1 MRWEKGKGR
10 EIPAEMTLLELVQE
24 VQKKGEPLIVAARVD
39 NVLRD
44 LQTSVGDFHTI
55 ELVNTRSEFG
65 RRIYRRSVVFLLIMA
80 VRELY
85 PEAEVV
91 VQFTAHKGLYCA
103 IQSPFD
109 VTESVVRAL
118 EQRMRE
124 IVAENRPIVKKR
136 LQREEVVQLFKKSE
150 QIEKANLVMS
160 LETEKA
166 SLYYCGEFYDYL
178 FGPMVSA
185 TGVLDKFALD
195 AMPGGVLLRTPEPS
209 APESV
214 PAFKAQPK
222 FGSILMEAERWAS
235 VLHCDYVSDLN
246 RYIRRGE
253 VADIIHVS
261 EALHEKKIAEIAD
274 HIASNIKELRLILIA
289 GPSSSGKTS
298 FAQRLRIQL
307 RVNGIEPVSISLD
320 DYFRNWEDTPRTKEG
335 AYDFENIGALDVELF
350 NDHLVRLLNGEE
362 VILPHY
368 NFLTGKREAGSEHLS
383 IAPTSPLIV
392 EGIHGLN
399 EALTAS
405 VPRGKKYKIY
415 ISALTQLNIDAHN
428 RIPTTDARLL
438 RRMVRD
444 YQFRGAY
451 ALKTLRQW
459 PDVRAGEE
467 KNIFPFQ
474 EEADAMFNS
483 ALIYELAVLKRYAVP
498 LLEMVPRD
506 VPEYTK
512 ANRLLDFCRC
522 FSDITEEYDIP
533 NNSLLREFIGKSI
546 LLKSGREAKKKPRF
560 GGAFLLPPGEEVSD
574 GCFFSP
580 SWTYRKRSSVH
591 SAS

>member
-10 EIPAEMTLLELVQE
+10 EIPAEMTLLELAQE

-55 ELVNTRSEFG
+55 ELVDTRSEFG

-85 PEAEVV
+85 PEAKVV

-124 IVAENRPIVKKR
+124 IVAENRPIIKKR

-178 FGPMVSA
+178 FGPMMSA

-209 APESV
+209 APEIV

-483 ALIYELAVLKRYAVP
+483 ALIYELAVLRRYAVP

-546 LLKSGREAKKKPRF
+546 
-560 GGAFLLPPGEEVSD
+560 
-574 GCFFSP
+574 FF
-580 SWTYRKRSSVH
+580 K
-591 SAS
+591 

>member
-55 ELVNTRSEFG
+55 ELVDTRSEFG

-195 AMPGGVLLRTPEPS
+195 AMRGGVLLRTPEPS
-209 APESV
+209 APEIV

-320 DYFRNWEDTPRTKEG
+320 DYFRNWEDTPRTKDG

-368 NFLTGKREAGSEHLS
+368 NFLTGKREVGSEHLS

-459 PDVRAGEE
+459 PDVRVGEE

-546 LLKSGREAKKKPRF
+546 
-560 GGAFLLPPGEEVSD
+560 
-574 GCFFSP
+574 FF
-580 SWTYRKRSSVH
+580 K
-591 SAS
+591 

>member
-1 MRWEKGKGR
+1 MRWEKGMGR
-10 EIPAEMTLLELVQE
+10 EIPAEMTLLELAQA

-44 LQTSVGDFHTI
+44 LQTPVGDFHTI
-55 ELVNTRSEFG
+55 ELVDTRSEFG

-109 VTESVVRAL
+109 VTESVVLDL

-124 IVAENRPIVKKR
+124 IVAENRLIVKKR

-209 APESV
+209 APEIV
-214 PAFKAQPK
+214 PAFKEQPK

-368 NFLTGKREAGSEHLS
+368 NFLTGKREVGSEHLS

-405 VPRGKKYKIY
+405 VPRGKKFKIY

-546 LLKSGREAKKKPRF
+546 
-560 GGAFLLPPGEEVSD
+560 
-574 GCFFSP
+574 FF
-580 SWTYRKRSSVH
+580 K
-591 SAS
+591 

>member
-1 MRWEKGKGR
+1 MRWEKGMGR
-10 EIPAEMTLLELVQE
+10 EIPAEMTLLELAQA

-44 LQTSVGDFHTI
+44 LQTPVGDFHTI
-55 ELVNTRSEFG
+55 ELVDTRSEFG

-109 VTESVVRAL
+109 VTESVVLDL

-124 IVAENRPIVKKR
+124 IVAENRLIVKKR

-209 APESV
+209 APEIV
-214 PAFKAQPK
+214 PAFKEQPK

-320 DYFRNWEDTPRTKEG
+320 DYFRNWEDTPRTKDG

-368 NFLTGKREAGSEHLS
+368 NFLTGKREVGSEHLS
-383 IAPTSPLIV
+383 VAPTSPLIV

-405 VPRGKKYKIY
+405 VPRGKKFKIY

-546 LLKSGREAKKKPRF
+546 
-560 GGAFLLPPGEEVSD
+560 
-574 GCFFSP
+574 FF
-580 SWTYRKRSSVH
+580 K
-591 SAS
+591 

>member
-10 EIPAEMTLLELVQE
+10 EIPAEMTLLELAQE
-24 VQKKGEPLIVAARVD
+24 VQKEGVPLIVAARVD

-44 LQTSVGDFHTI
+44 LQTPVGDFHTI
-55 ELVNTRSEFG
+55 ELVDMRSEFG
-65 RRIYRRSVVFLLIMA
+65 RRIYRRSVLFLLIMA
-80 VRELY
+80 VQELY

-91 VQFTAHKGLYCA
+91 VQFAAHRGLYCA
-103 IQSPFD
+103 LHSPFD
-109 VTESVVRAL
+109 VTESAVREL
-118 EQRMRE
+118 EERMRE

-136 LQREEVVQLFKKSE
+136 LQREKVVQLFKKSE

-178 FGPMVSA
+178 FGPMVPA

-209 APESV
+209 APEIV

-274 HIASNIKELRLILIA
+274 HIASNIRELRLVLIA

-307 RVNGIEPVSISLD
+307 RVNDIEPVSISLD

-368 NFLTGKREAGSEHLS
+368 NFLTGKREAGTEHLS
-383 IAPTSPLIV
+383 IAPTSPLII

-399 EALTAS
+399 EMLTAS
-405 VPRGKKYKIY
+405 VPRDKKYKIY

-459 PDVRAGEE
+459 PNVRAGEE

-546 LLKSGREAKKKPRF
+546 
-560 GGAFLLPPGEEVSD
+560 
-574 GCFFSP
+574 FF
-580 SWTYRKRSSVH
+580 K
-591 SAS
+591 

>member
-10 EIPAEMTLLELVQE
+10 EIPAEMTLLELAQE

-55 ELVNTRSEFG
+55 ELVDTRSEFG

-109 VTESVVRAL
+109 VTGSVVRAL

-124 IVAENRPIVKKR
+124 IVTENRPIVKKR

-209 APESV
+209 APEIV

-368 NFLTGKREAGSEHLS
+368 NFLTGKRETGSEHLS

-546 LLKSGREAKKKPRF
+546 
-560 GGAFLLPPGEEVSD
+560 
-574 GCFFSP
+574 FF
-580 SWTYRKRSSVH
+580 K
-591 SAS
+591 

>member
-1 MRWEKGKGR
+1 MRWEKGMGR
-10 EIPAEMTLLELVQE
+10 ELPAEMTLLELAQE

-44 LQTSVGDFHTI
+44 LQTPVGDFHTI
-55 ELVNTRSEFG
+55 ELVDTRSEFG

-109 VTESVVRAL
+109 VTESVVLEL

-209 APESV
+209 APEIV
-214 PAFKAQPK
+214 PAFKEQPK

-320 DYFRNWEDTPRTKEG
+320 DYFRNWEDTPRTKDG

-368 NFLTGKREAGSEHLS
+368 NFLTGKREVGSEHLS

-405 VPRGKKYKIY
+405 VPRGKKFKIY

-546 LLKSGREAKKKPRF
+546 
-560 GGAFLLPPGEEVSD
+560 
-574 GCFFSP
+574 FF
-580 SWTYRKRSSVH
+580 K
-591 SAS
+591 

>member
-10 EIPAEMTLLELVQE
+10 EIPAEMTLLELAQE

-55 ELVNTRSEFG
+55 ELVDTRSEFG

-109 VTESVVRAL
+109 VTESVVLEL

-209 APESV
+209 APEIV
-214 PAFKAQPK
+214 PAFKEQPK

-320 DYFRNWEDTPRTKEG
+320 DYFRNWEDTPRTKDG

-368 NFLTGKREAGSEHLS
+368 NFLTGKREVGSEHLS

-405 VPRGKKYKIY
+405 VPRGKKFKIY

-546 LLKSGREAKKKPRF
+546 
-560 GGAFLLPPGEEVSD
+560 
-574 GCFFSP
+574 FF
-580 SWTYRKRSSVH
+580 K
-591 SAS
+591 

>member
-1 MRWEKGKGR
+1 MRWEKGMGR

-44 LQTSVGDFHTI
+44 LQTPVGDFHTI
-55 ELVNTRSEFG
+55 ELVDTRSEFG

-103 IQSPFD
+103 IQSPFE

-124 IVAENRPIVKKR
+124 IVAENRPIIKKR

-209 APESV
+209 APEIV
-214 PAFKAQPK
+214 PAFKEQPK

-320 DYFRNWEDTPRTKEG
+320 DYFRNWEDTPRTKDG

-368 NFLTGKREAGSEHLS
+368 NFLTGKREVGSEHLS

-405 VPRGKKYKIY
+405 VPRGKKFKIY

-522 FSDITEEYDIP
+522 FFDITEEYDIP

-546 LLKSGREAKKKPRF
+546 
-560 GGAFLLPPGEEVSD
+560 
-574 GCFFSP
+574 FF
-580 SWTYRKRSSVH
+580 K
-591 SAS
+591 

>member
-10 EIPAEMTLLELVQE
+10 EIPAETMLLDLAQE
-24 VQKKGEPLIVAARVD
+24 VQQAGEPLIVAARVD

-44 LQTSVGDFHTI
+44 LQSPVGAFHTI
-55 ELVNTRSEFG
+55 ELVDTRSELG
-65 RRIYRRSVVFLLIMA
+65 RRIYQRSVVFLLILA
-80 VRELY
+80 
-85 PEAEVV
+85 AHEVQPDLSV
-91 VQFTAHKGLYCA
+91 IVQFTAHGGLYCA
-103 IQSPFD
+103 LQTPSG
-109 VTESVVRAL
+109 VTKHMVREI

-136 LQREEVVQLFKKSE
+136 LQREEVVQLFKQSE

-160 LETEKA
+160 LESEKA
-166 SLYYCGEFYDYL
+166 SIYYCGDFYDYL

-185 TGVLDKFALD
+185 TGVLGKFALD
-195 AMPGGVLLRTPEPS
+195 ALPDGVLLRTPNAD
-209 APESV
+209 APEVV
-214 PAFKAQPK
+214 PALRAQPK
-222 FGSILMEAERWAS
+222 FGGILMEAERWAN
-235 VLHCDYVSDLN
+235 VLRCDYVSDLN

-253 VADIIHVS
+253 IADIIHVS

-274 HIASNIKELRLILIA
+274 HIAANIKKLRLILIA

-320 DYFRNWEDTPRTKEG
+320 DYFRNWEDTPRLPDGT
-335 AYDFENIGALDVELF
+335 YDFENIGALDVALF
-350 NDHLVRLLNGEE
+350 NDHLVRLLGGEE
-362 VILPHY
+362 VILPRY
-368 NFLTGKREAGSEHLS
+368 NFLTGKREEGTAHLS
-383 IAPTSPLIV
+383 VAPTAPLIV

-399 EALTAS
+399 EALTAA
-405 VPRGKKYKIY
+405 VPREKKYKIY

-428 RIPTTDARLL
+428 RIATTDARLL

-522 FSDITEEYDIP
+522 FADITEEYDIP

-546 LLKSGREAKKKPRF
+546 
-560 GGAFLLPPGEEVSD
+560 
-574 GCFFSP
+574 FF
-580 SWTYRKRSSVH
+580 K
-591 SAS
+591 

>member
-10 EIPAEMTLLELVQE
+10 EIPAEMTLLELAQE
-24 VQKKGEPLIVAARVD
+24 VQKEGDLLIVAARVD

-44 LQTSVGDFHTI
+44 LQTPVGDFHTI
-55 ELVNTRSEFG
+55 ELVDMRSEFG
-65 RRIYRRSVVFLLIMA
+65 RRIYRRSVLFLLIMA
-80 VRELY
+80 VQELY

-91 VQFTAHKGLYCA
+91 VQFAAHRGLYCA
-103 IQSPFD
+103 LHSPFD
-109 VTESVVRAL
+109 VTESAVREL
-118 EQRMRE
+118 EERMRE
-124 IVAENRPIVKKR
+124 IVAENRPIIKKR
-136 LQREEVVQLFKKSE
+136 LQREKVVQLFKKSE

-178 FGPMVSA
+178 FGPMVPA

-209 APESV
+209 APEIV

-274 HIASNIKELRLILIA
+274 HIASNIRELRLVLIA

-368 NFLTGKREAGSEHLS
+368 NFLTGKREAGTEHLS
-383 IAPTSPLIV
+383 IAPTSPLII

-399 EALTAS
+399 EMLTAS
-405 VPRGKKYKIY
+405 VPRDKKYKIY

-459 PDVRAGEE
+459 PNVRAGEE

-546 LLKSGREAKKKPRF
+546 
-560 GGAFLLPPGEEVSD
+560 
-574 GCFFSP
+574 FF
-580 SWTYRKRSSVH
+580 K
-591 SAS
+591 

>member
-1 MRWEKGKGR
+1 MRWEKGMGR
-10 EIPAEMTLLELVQE
+10 EIPAEMTLLELAQE

-44 LQTSVGDFHTI
+44 LQTPVGDFHTI
-55 ELVNTRSEFG
+55 ELVDTRSEFG

-85 PEAEVV
+85 SETEVV

-109 VTESVVRAL
+109 VTESVVLEL

-166 SLYYCGEFYDYL
+166 SLDYCGEFYDYL

-209 APESV
+209 APEIV
-214 PAFKAQPK
+214 PAFKEQPK

-320 DYFRNWEDTPRTKEG
+320 DYFRNWEDTPRTKDG

-368 NFLTGKREAGSEHLS
+368 NFLTGKREVGSEHLS

-405 VPRGKKYKIY
+405 VPRGKKFKIY

-546 LLKSGREAKKKPRF
+546 
-560 GGAFLLPPGEEVSD
+560 
-574 GCFFSP
+574 FF
-580 SWTYRKRSSVH
+580 K
-591 SAS
+591 

>member
-1 MRWEKGKGR
+1 MRWEKGMGR
-10 EIPAEMTLLELVQE
+10 EIPAEMTLLELAQE

-44 LQTSVGDFHTI
+44 LQTPVGDFHTI
-55 ELVNTRSEFG
+55 ELVDTRSEFG

-85 PEAEVV
+85 SETEVV

-124 IVAENRPIVKKR
+124 IVAENRLIVKKR
-136 LQREEVVQLFKKSE
+136 LQREEVVRLFKKSE

-209 APESV
+209 APEIV
-214 PAFKAQPK
+214 PAFKEQPK

-320 DYFRNWEDTPRTKEG
+320 DYFRNWEDTPRTKDG

-368 NFLTGKREAGSEHLS
+368 NFLTGKREVGSEHLS

-405 VPRGKKYKIY
+405 VPRGKKFKIY

-546 LLKSGREAKKKPRF
+546 
-560 GGAFLLPPGEEVSD
+560 
-574 GCFFSP
+574 FF
-580 SWTYRKRSSVH
+580 K
-591 SAS
+591 

>member
-10 EIPAEMTLLELVQE
+10 EIPAEMTLLELAQE

-55 ELVNTRSEFG
+55 ELVDTRSEFG

-85 PEAEVV
+85 SETEVV

-209 APESV
+209 APEIV

-368 NFLTGKREAGSEHLS
+368 NFLTGKREVGSEHLS

-546 LLKSGREAKKKPRF
+546 
-560 GGAFLLPPGEEVSD
+560 
-574 GCFFSP
+574 FF
-580 SWTYRKRSSVH
+580 K
-591 SAS
+591 

>member
-1 MRWEKGKGR
+1 MRWEKGMGR
-10 EIPAEMTLLELVQE
+10 EIPAEMTLLELAQE

-55 ELVNTRSEFG
+55 ELVDTKSEFG

-209 APESV
+209 APEIV
-214 PAFKAQPK
+214 PAFKEQPK

-320 DYFRNWEDTPRTKEG
+320 DYFRNWEDTPRTKDG

-368 NFLTGKREAGSEHLS
+368 NFLTGKREVGSEHLS

-405 VPRGKKYKIY
+405 VPRGKKFKIY

-546 LLKSGREAKKKPRF
+546 
-560 GGAFLLPPGEEVSD
+560 
-574 GCFFSP
+574 FF
-580 SWTYRKRSSVH
+580 K
-591 SAS
+591 

>member
-10 EIPAEMTLLELVQE
+10 EIPAEMTLLELAQE

-55 ELVNTRSEFG
+55 ELVDTRSEFG

-214 PAFKAQPK
+214 PAFKEQPK

-368 NFLTGKREAGSEHLS
+368 NFLTGKRETGSEHLS

-405 VPRGKKYKIY
+405 VPRSKKYKIY

-546 LLKSGREAKKKPRF
+546 
-560 GGAFLLPPGEEVSD
+560 
-574 GCFFSP
+574 FF
-580 SWTYRKRSSVH
+580 K
-591 SAS
+591 

>member
-1 MRWEKGKGR
+1 MRWEKGMGR
-10 EIPAEMTLLELVQE
+10 ELPAEMTLLELAQE

-44 LQTSVGDFHTI
+44 LQTPVGDFHTI
-55 ELVNTRSEFG
+55 ELVDTRSEFG

-85 PEAEVV
+85 PETEVV

-214 PAFKAQPK
+214 PAFKEQPK

-320 DYFRNWEDTPRTKEG
+320 DYFRNWEDTPRTKDG

-368 NFLTGKREAGSEHLS
+368 NFLTGKRETGSEHLS

-405 VPRGKKYKIY
+405 VPRSKKYKIY

-546 LLKSGREAKKKPRF
+546 
-560 GGAFLLPPGEEVSD
+560 
-574 GCFFSP
+574 FF
-580 SWTYRKRSSVH
+580 K
-591 SAS
+591 

>member
-1 MRWEKGKGR
+1 MRWEKGMGR
-10 EIPAEMTLLELVQE
+10 EIPAEMTLLELAQE

-44 LQTSVGDFHTI
+44 LQTPVGDFHTI
-55 ELVNTRSEFG
+55 ELVDTRSEFG

-85 PEAEVV
+85 SETEVV

-109 VTESVVRAL
+109 VTESVVLEL

-185 TGVLDKFALD
+185 TGVLHKFALD

-209 APESV
+209 APEIV
-214 PAFKAQPK
+214 PAFKEQPK

-320 DYFRNWEDTPRTKEG
+320 DYFRNWEDTPRTKDG

-368 NFLTGKREAGSEHLS
+368 NFLTGKREVGSEHLS

-405 VPRGKKYKIY
+405 VPRGKKFKIY

-498 LLEMVPRD
+498 LLEMVPHD
-506 VPEYTK
+506 VSEYTK

-546 LLKSGREAKKKPRF
+546 
-560 GGAFLLPPGEEVSD
+560 
-574 GCFFSP
+574 FF
-580 SWTYRKRSSVH
+580 K
-591 SAS
+591 

>member
-1 MRWEKGKGR
+1 MRWEKGMGR
-10 EIPAEMTLLELVQE
+10 EIPAEMTLLELAQE

-44 LQTSVGDFHTI
+44 LQTPVGDFHTI
-55 ELVNTRSEFG
+55 ELVDTRSEFG

-85 PEAEVV
+85 SETEVV

-109 VTESVVRAL
+109 VTESVVREL

-124 IVAENRPIVKKR
+124 IVAENRLIVKKR

-209 APESV
+209 APEIV
-214 PAFKAQPK
+214 PAFKEQPK

-320 DYFRNWEDTPRTKEG
+320 DYFRNWEDTPRTKDG

-368 NFLTGKREAGSEHLS
+368 NFLTGKREAGTEHLS
-383 IAPTSPLIV
+383 IAPTSPLII

-546 LLKSGREAKKKPRF
+546 
-560 GGAFLLPPGEEVSD
+560 
-574 GCFFSP
+574 FF
-580 SWTYRKRSSVH
+580 K
-591 SAS
+591 

>member
-10 EIPAEMTLLELVQE
+10 EIPAEMTLLELAQE

-55 ELVNTRSEFG
+55 ELVDTRSEFG

-209 APESV
+209 APEIV

-368 NFLTGKREAGSEHLS
+368 NFLTGKRETGSEHLS

-546 LLKSGREAKKKPRF
+546 
-560 GGAFLLPPGEEVSD
+560 
-574 GCFFSP
+574 FF
-580 SWTYRKRSSVH
+580 K
-591 SAS
+591 

>member
-1 MRWEKGKGR
+1 MRWEKGMGR
-10 EIPAEMTLLELVQE
+10 EIPAEMTLLELAQE

-55 ELVNTRSEFG
+55 ELVDTKSEFG

-209 APESV
+209 APEIV
-214 PAFKAQPK
+214 PAFKEQPK

-350 NDHLVRLLNGEE
+350 NNHLVRLLNGEE

-368 NFLTGKREAGSEHLS
+368 NFLTGKREAGTEHLS
-383 IAPTSPLIV
+383 IAPTSPLII

-399 EALTAS
+399 EMLTAS
-405 VPRGKKYKIY
+405 VPRDKKYKIY

-459 PDVRAGEE
+459 PNVRAGEE

-546 LLKSGREAKKKPRF
+546 
-560 GGAFLLPPGEEVSD
+560 
-574 GCFFSP
+574 FF
-580 SWTYRKRSSVH
+580 K
-591 SAS
+591 

>member
-1 MRWEKGKGR
+1 MGR

-55 ELVNTRSEFG
+55 ELVDTRSEFG

-85 PEAEVV
+85 SETEVV

-109 VTESVVRAL
+109 VTESVVLEL

-160 LETEKA
+160 LEAEKA

-209 APESV
+209 APEIV
-214 PAFKAQPK
+214 PAFKEQPK

-368 NFLTGKREAGSEHLS
+368 NFLTGKRETGSEHLS

-405 VPRGKKYKIY
+405 VPRGKKFKIY

-546 LLKSGREAKKKPRF
+546 
-560 GGAFLLPPGEEVSD
+560 
-574 GCFFSP
+574 FF
-580 SWTYRKRSSVH
+580 K
-591 SAS
+591 

>member
-1 MRWEKGKGR
+1 MRWEKGMGR
-10 EIPAEMTLLELVQE
+10 EIPAEMTLLELAQA

-44 LQTSVGDFHTI
+44 LQTPVGDFHTI
-55 ELVNTRSEFG
+55 ELVDTRSEFG

-209 APESV
+209 APEIV
-214 PAFKAQPK
+214 PAFKEQPK

-274 HIASNIKELRLILIA
+274 HIASNIEELRLILIA

-320 DYFRNWEDTPRTKEG
+320 DYFRNWEDTPRTKDG

-368 NFLTGKREAGSEHLS
+368 NFLTGKREVGSEHLS

-405 VPRGKKYKIY
+405 VPRGKKFKIY

-546 LLKSGREAKKKPRF
+546 
-560 GGAFLLPPGEEVSD
+560 
-574 GCFFSP
+574 FF
-580 SWTYRKRSSVH
+580 K
-591 SAS
+591 

>member
-10 EIPAEMTLLELVQE
+10 EIPAEMTLLELAQE

-55 ELVNTRSEFG
+55 ELVDTKSEFG
-65 RRIYRRSVVFLLIMA
+65 RRIYRRSVVFLFIMT

-214 PAFKAQPK
+214 PAFKEQPK

-320 DYFRNWEDTPRTKEG
+320 DYFRNWEDTPRTKDG

-368 NFLTGKREAGSEHLS
+368 NFLTGKREVGSEHLS

-546 LLKSGREAKKKPRF
+546 
-560 GGAFLLPPGEEVSD
+560 
-574 GCFFSP
+574 FF
-580 SWTYRKRSSVH
+580 K
-591 SAS
+591 

>member
-1 MRWEKGKGR
+1 MRWEKGMGR
-10 EIPAEMTLLELVQE
+10 EIPAEMTLLELAQE

-44 LQTSVGDFHTI
+44 LQTPVGDFHTI
-55 ELVNTRSEFG
+55 ELVDTRSEFG

-109 VTESVVRAL
+109 VTERVVLEL

-209 APESV
+209 APEIV

-320 DYFRNWEDTPRTKEG
+320 DYFRNWEDTPRTKDG

-368 NFLTGKREAGSEHLS
+368 NFLTGKREVGSEHLS

-405 VPRGKKYKIY
+405 VPRGKKFKIY

-546 LLKSGREAKKKPRF
+546 
-560 GGAFLLPPGEEVSD
+560 
-574 GCFFSP
+574 FF
-580 SWTYRKRSSVH
+580 K
-591 SAS
+591 

>member
-1 MRWEKGKGR
+1 MRWEKGMGR
-10 EIPAEMTLLELVQE
+10 EIPAEMTLLELAQA

-44 LQTSVGDFHTI
+44 LQTPVGDFHTI
-55 ELVNTRSEFG
+55 ELVDTRSEFG

-109 VTESVVRAL
+109 VTESVVREL

-124 IVAENRPIVKKR
+124 IVAENRLIVKKR

-209 APESV
+209 APEIV
-214 PAFKAQPK
+214 PAFKEQPK

-320 DYFRNWEDTPRTKEG
+320 DYFRNWEDTPRTKDG

-368 NFLTGKREAGSEHLS
+368 NFLTGKREVGSEHLS

-405 VPRGKKYKIY
+405 VPRGKKFKIY

-522 FSDITEEYDIP
+522 FFDITEEYDIP
-533 NNSLLREFIGKSI
+533 NNSLLREFIGKLI
-546 LLKSGREAKKKPRF
+546 
-560 GGAFLLPPGEEVSD
+560 
-574 GCFFSP
+574 FF
-580 SWTYRKRSSVH
+580 K
-591 SAS
+591 

>member
-1 MRWEKGKGR
+1 MRWKKGMGR
-10 EIPAEMTLLELVQE
+10 EIPAEMTLLELAQE

-55 ELVNTRSEFG
+55 ELVDTRSEFG

-91 VQFTAHKGLYCA
+91 VQFTAHRGLYCA
-103 IQSPFD
+103 IPSPFD

-124 IVAENRPIVKKR
+124 IVTENRPIVKKR

-195 AMPGGVLLRTPEPS
+195 TMPGGVLLRTPEPS
-209 APESV
+209 APEIV
-214 PAFKAQPK
+214 PAFKEQPK

-320 DYFRNWEDTPRTKEG
+320 DYFRNWEDTPRTKDG

-368 NFLTGKREAGSEHLS
+368 NFLTGKREVGSEHLS

-405 VPRGKKYKIY
+405 VPRGKKFKIY

-546 LLKSGREAKKKPRF
+546 
-560 GGAFLLPPGEEVSD
+560 
-574 GCFFSP
+574 FF
-580 SWTYRKRSSVH
+580 K
-591 SAS
+591 

>member
-10 EIPAEMTLLELVQE
+10 EIPAEMTLLELAQE

-55 ELVNTRSEFG
+55 ELVDTKSEFG
-65 RRIYRRSVVFLLIMA
+65 RRIYRRSVVFLFIMT

-214 PAFKAQPK
+214 PAFKEQPK

-362 VILPHY
+362 VILPQY
-368 NFLTGKREAGSEHLS
+368 NFLTGKRETGSEHLS

-405 VPRGKKYKIY
+405 VPRGKKFKIY

-546 LLKSGREAKKKPRF
+546 
-560 GGAFLLPPGEEVSD
+560 
-574 GCFFSP
+574 FF
-580 SWTYRKRSSVH
+580 K
-591 SAS
+591 

>member
-10 EIPAEMTLLELVQE
+10 EIPAEMTLLELAQE

-55 ELVNTRSEFG
+55 ELVDTRSEFG

-195 AMPGGVLLRTPEPS
+195 AMPGGVLLRTPEPNT
-209 APESV
+209 PESV
-214 PAFKAQPK
+214 PAFKEQPK

-307 RVNGIEPVSISLD
+307 RVNGIEPISISLD

-368 NFLTGKREAGSEHLS
+368 NFLTGKRETGSEHLS

-546 LLKSGREAKKKPRF
+546 
-560 GGAFLLPPGEEVSD
+560 
-574 GCFFSP
+574 FF
-580 SWTYRKRSSVH
+580 K
-591 SAS
+591 

>member
-1 MRWEKGKGR
+1 MRWEKGMGR
-10 EIPAEMTLLELVQE
+10 EIPAEMTLLELAQA

-44 LQTSVGDFHTI
+44 LQTPVGDFHTI
-55 ELVNTRSEFG
+55 ELVDTRSEFG

-109 VTESVVRAL
+109 VTESVVREL

-124 IVAENRPIVKKR
+124 IVAENRLIVKKR
-136 LQREEVVQLFKKSE
+136 LQREEVVQLVKKSE

-209 APESV
+209 APEIV
-214 PAFKAQPK
+214 PAFKEQPK

-320 DYFRNWEDTPRTKEG
+320 DYFRNWEDTPRTKDG

-368 NFLTGKREAGSEHLS
+368 NFLTGKREVGSEHLS

-405 VPRGKKYKIY
+405 VPRGKKFKIY

-546 LLKSGREAKKKPRF
+546 
-560 GGAFLLPPGEEVSD
+560 
-574 GCFFSP
+574 FF
-580 SWTYRKRSSVH
+580 K
-591 SAS
+591 

>member
-10 EIPAEMTLLELVQE
+10 EIPAEMTLLELAQE
-24 VQKKGEPLIVAARVD
+24 VQKEGDLLIVAARVD

-44 LQTSVGDFHTI
+44 LQTPVGDFHTI
-55 ELVNTRSEFG
+55 ELVDMRSEFG
-65 RRIYRRSVVFLLIMA
+65 RRIYRRSVLFLLIMA
-80 VRELY
+80 VQELY

-91 VQFTAHKGLYCA
+91 VQFAAHRGLYCA
-103 IQSPFD
+103 LHSPFD
-109 VTESVVRAL
+109 VTESAVREL
-118 EQRMRE
+118 EERMRE
-124 IVAENRPIVKKR
+124 IVAENRPIIKKR
-136 LQREEVVQLFKKSE
+136 LQREKVVQLFKKSE

-178 FGPMVSA
+178 FGPMVPA

-209 APESV
+209 APEIV

-350 NDHLVRLLNGEE
+350 NNHLVRLLNGEE

-368 NFLTGKREAGSEHLS
+368 NFLTGKREAGTEHLS
-383 IAPTSPLIV
+383 IAPTSPLII

-399 EALTAS
+399 EMLTAS
-405 VPRGKKYKIY
+405 VPRDKKYKIY

-459 PDVRAGEE
+459 PNVRAGEE

-546 LLKSGREAKKKPRF
+546 
-560 GGAFLLPPGEEVSD
+560 
-574 GCFFSP
+574 FF
-580 SWTYRKRSSVH
+580 K
-591 SAS
+591 

>member
-10 EIPAEMTLLELVQE
+10 EIPAEMTLLELAQE
-24 VQKKGEPLIVAARVD
+24 VQKEGEPLIVAARVD

-44 LQTSVGDFHTI
+44 LQTPVGDFHTI
-55 ELVNTRSEFG
+55 ELVDTRSEFG
-65 RRIYRRSVVFLLIMA
+65 RRIYRRSALFLLIMA
-80 VRELY
+80 VQELY

-91 VQFTAHKGLYCA
+91 VQFAAHRGLYCA
-103 IQSPFD
+103 LHSPFD
-109 VTESVVRAL
+109 VTESAVREL
-118 EQRMRE
+118 EERMRE
-124 IVAENRPIVKKR
+124 IVAENRPIIKKR
-136 LQREEVVQLFKKSE
+136 LQREKVVQLFKKSE

-178 FGPMVSA
+178 FGPMVPA

-209 APESV
+209 APEIV

-274 HIASNIKELRLILIA
+274 HIASNIRELRLVLIA

-368 NFLTGKREAGSEHLS
+368 NFLTGKREAGTEHLS

-399 EALTAS
+399 EMLTAS
-405 VPRGKKYKIY
+405 VPRDKKYKIY

-459 PDVRAGEE
+459 PNVRAGEE

-546 LLKSGREAKKKPRF
+546 
-560 GGAFLLPPGEEVSD
+560 
-574 GCFFSP
+574 FF
-580 SWTYRKRSSVH
+580 K
-591 SAS
+591 

>member
-1 MRWEKGKGR
+1 MRWEKGMGR
-10 EIPAEMTLLELVQE
+10 EIPAEMTLLELAQA

-44 LQTSVGDFHTI
+44 LQTPVGDFHTI
-55 ELVNTRSEFG
+55 ELVDTRSEFG

-109 VTESVVRAL
+109 VTESVVREL

-209 APESV
+209 APEIV
-214 PAFKAQPK
+214 PAFKEQPK

-274 HIASNIKELRLILIA
+274 HIASNIEELRLILIA

-320 DYFRNWEDTPRTKEG
+320 DYFRNWEDTPRTKDG

-368 NFLTGKREAGSEHLS
+368 NFLTGKREVGSEHLS

-405 VPRGKKYKIY
+405 VPRGKKFKIY

-498 LLEMVPRD
+498 LLEMMPRD

-546 LLKSGREAKKKPRF
+546 
-560 GGAFLLPPGEEVSD
+560 
-574 GCFFSP
+574 FF
-580 SWTYRKRSSVH
+580 K
-591 SAS
+591 

>member
-1 MRWEKGKGR
+1 MRWEKGMGR
-10 EIPAEMTLLELVQE
+10 EIPAEMTLLELAQE

-44 LQTSVGDFHTI
+44 LQTPVGDFHTI
-55 ELVNTRSEFG
+55 ELVDTRSEFG

-85 PEAEVV
+85 SETEVV

-109 VTESVVRAL
+109 VTESVVREL

-124 IVAENRPIVKKR
+124 IVAENRLIVKKR

-209 APESV
+209 APEIV
-214 PAFKAQPK
+214 PAFKEQPK

-320 DYFRNWEDTPRTKEG
+320 DYFRNWEDTPRTKDG

-368 NFLTGKREAGSEHLS
+368 NFLTGKREVGSEHLS

-405 VPRGKKYKIY
+405 VPRGKKFKIY

-546 LLKSGREAKKKPRF
+546 
-560 GGAFLLPPGEEVSD
+560 
-574 GCFFSP
+574 FF
-580 SWTYRKRSSVH
+580 K
-591 SAS
+591 

>member
-24 VQKKGEPLIVAARVD
+24 VQKKGEPLIVAVRVD

-55 ELVNTRSEFG
+55 ELVDTRSEFG

-214 PAFKAQPK
+214 PAFKEQPK

-362 VILPHY
+362 VILPQY
-368 NFLTGKREAGSEHLS
+368 NFLTGKRETGSEHLS

-546 LLKSGREAKKKPRF
+546 
-560 GGAFLLPPGEEVSD
+560 
-574 GCFFSP
+574 FF
-580 SWTYRKRSSVH
+580 K
-591 SAS
+591 

>member
-1 MRWEKGKGR
+1 MRWEKGMGR
-10 EIPAEMTLLELVQE
+10 EIPAEMTLLELAQE

-44 LQTSVGDFHTI
+44 LQTPVGDFHTI
-55 ELVNTRSEFG
+55 ELVDTRSEFG

-85 PEAEVV
+85 SETEVV

-109 VTESVVRAL
+109 VTESVVLEL

-209 APESV
+209 APEIV

-320 DYFRNWEDTPRTKEG
+320 DYFRNWEDTPRTKDG

-368 NFLTGKREAGSEHLS
+368 NFLTGKREVGSEHLS

-405 VPRGKKYKIY
+405 VPRGKKFKIY

-546 LLKSGREAKKKPRF
+546 FFKL
-560 GGAFLLPPGEEVSD
+560 GE
-574 GCFFSP
+574 G
-580 SWTYRKRSSVH
+580 K
-591 SAS
+591 

>member
-1 MRWEKGKGR
+1 MRWEKGMGR
-10 EIPAEMTLLELVQE
+10 EIPAEMTLLELAQE

-44 LQTSVGDFHTI
+44 LQTPVGDFHTI
-55 ELVNTRSEFG
+55 ELVDTRSEFG

-85 PEAEVV
+85 SETEVV

-109 VTESVVRAL
+109 VTESVVLEL

-209 APESV
+209 APEIV
-214 PAFKAQPK
+214 PAFKEQPK

-261 EALHEKKIAEIAD
+261 EALHEKKIAAIAD

-368 NFLTGKREAGSEHLS
+368 NFLTGKREVGSEHLS

-405 VPRGKKYKIY
+405 VPRGKKFKIY

-546 LLKSGREAKKKPRF
+546 
-560 GGAFLLPPGEEVSD
+560 
-574 GCFFSP
+574 FF
-580 SWTYRKRSSVH
+580 K
-591 SAS
+591 

>member
-1 MRWEKGKGR
+1 MRWEKGMGR
-10 EIPAEMTLLELVQE
+10 EIPAEMTLLELAQE

-44 LQTSVGDFHTI
+44 LQTPVGDFHMI
-55 ELVNTRSEFG
+55 ELVDTRSEFG

-85 PEAEVV
+85 SETEVV

-109 VTESVVRAL
+109 VTESVVLEL

-209 APESV
+209 APEIV
-214 PAFKAQPK
+214 PAFKEQPK

-320 DYFRNWEDTPRTKEG
+320 DYFRNWEDTPRTKDG

-368 NFLTGKREAGSEHLS
+368 NFLTGKREVGSEHLS
-383 IAPTSPLIV
+383 VAPTSPLIV

-546 LLKSGREAKKKPRF
+546 
-560 GGAFLLPPGEEVSD
+560 
-574 GCFFSP
+574 FF
-580 SWTYRKRSSVH
+580 K
-591 SAS
+591 

>member
-10 EIPAEMTLLELVQE
+10 EIPAEMTLLELAQE

-44 LQTSVGDFHTI
+44 LQTPVGDFHTI
-55 ELVNTRSEFG
+55 ELVDTRSEFG

-85 PEAEVV
+85 SETEVV

-109 VTESVVRAL
+109 VTESVVLEL

-209 APESV
+209 APEIV
-214 PAFKAQPK
+214 PAFKEQPK

-320 DYFRNWEDTPRTKEG
+320 DYFRNWEDTPRTKDG

-368 NFLTGKREAGSEHLS
+368 NFLTGKREVGSEHLS

-405 VPRGKKYKIY
+405 VPRGKKFKIY

-546 LLKSGREAKKKPRF
+546 
-560 GGAFLLPPGEEVSD
+560 
-574 GCFFSP
+574 FF
-580 SWTYRKRSSVH
+580 K
-591 SAS
+591 